1 MPKEEDNPMDGVDPF
16 ARRLISQYLGR
27 RKADIDLL
35 RKAVGVGD
43 FERIRVTGHNM
54 SGSGSAYGLDQVS
67 EVGAALEKAALA
79 GDGTGI
85 GELIDQ
91 LDGILSS
98 VRMT

>member
-16 ARRLISQYLGR
+16 ARRLIEQYLGR

-35 RKAVGVGD
+35 REAVGVGD

-54 SGSGSAYGLDQVS
+54 SGSGSAYGLGQVS
-67 EVGAALEKAALA
+67 EVGAALEKAAKA
-79 GDGTGI
+79 GDSAGI

-91 LDGILSS
+91 LDRILSS
-98 VRMT
+98 VRVT